1 METFT
6 GRSPSL
12 AQGSAVSIL
21 FSVKC
26 PYIVELGPDFWKFIL
41 VPKHLDVSKCC
52 SQTSLYLC
60 ALVVL
65 SQMCNHKPAAHD
77 FGWRVDSSDQGSPL
91 HVEPGRSGWARLGFC
106 LFLAS
111 GCLLVWQSFNCIF
124 KLHDE
129 LPGPIWEYPSQNDV
143 GFNAMKPAGT
153 KVIKCSIL
161 LVNTWEKGNK

>member
-21 FSVKC
+21 LSVKC

-65 SQMCNHKPAAHD
+65 SQMCNHK
-77 FGWRVDSSDQGSPL
+77 RCLQLTISDDVWTLGPGSPL
-91 HVEPGRSGWARLGFC
+91 HVEPGRSGRAWLGFC
-106 LFLAS
+106 LFVAS
-111 GCLLVWQSFNCIF
+111 GCLLGWQIFTCIF
-124 KLHDE
+124 KGSNELHDDPPE
-129 LPGPIWEYPSQNDV
+129 PISEYPSQNDV

-153 KVIKCSIL
+153 SH
-161 LVNTWEKGNK
+161 